1 MELRWAGYQST
12 VPGTVHN
19 PKARNLTVIQGKE
32 KQRIF
37 TCMKLESANVYMTK
51 TISQLS
57 H

>member
-37 TCMKLESANVYMTK
+37 TCKKLEPANVYMTE